1 MSLKDSLDFS
11 PNAKMK
17 VLLIVEENS
26 SKIQI
31 KLFPLCTASYENKS
45 WSQIICEL
53 FSLKTFF

>member
-31 KLFPLCTASYENKS
+31 KLFPLSTASHEN
-45 WSQIICEL
+45 
-53 FSLKTFF
+53 